1 MPVRAQ
7 ALTMHYF
14 ATDADGPK
22 TGDVGNHTLKVVEDG
37 VVGSVAGTPSEVD
50 ATNAPGIYKVAI
62 TAAENTAD
70 VVTLCGK
77 SSTSGVTIS
86 PSTWTNIANVT
97 AVNGS
102 ADVPAVQEQGS
113 LVMQLGECAAG
124 CSTTAVKC
132 EDGTLSSTDD
142 IYNGRTLVFTTG
154 SMKGEGYS
162 ITDYNGSGKTFTVS
176 TCRITPSDGD
186 KFILLHKVS

>member
-14 ATDADGPK
+14 ASDSDGPV
-22 TGDVGNHTLKVVEDG
+22 TEVASNHTLRIVEDG
-37 VVGSVAGTPSEVD
+37 VVGTIAASPVRID
-50 ATNAPGIYKVAI
+50 ATNAPGIYSIAI

-70 VVTLCGK
+70 VVTLCGV
-77 SSTSGVTIS
+77 SSGTGVTIS

-102 ADVPAVQEQGS
+102 ADVPVVQEQGS

-124 CSTTAVKC
+124 CSPTAVKC

-142 IYNGRTLVFTTG
+142 QYNGRTLVFTTG
-154 SMKGEGYS
+154 LMKGEG
-162 ITDYNGSGKTFTVS
+162 TTVADYNGSGKTFTVN
-176 TCRITPSDGD
+176 TCRLTPADGD
-186 KFILLHKVS
+186 KFILLNSVA